1 MKIAFV
7 LPPPLLVF
15 QVGISSLAEAGALE
29 QTLTHVQ
36 NRFFNLA
43 IDDDVNDEDLDDEKQ
58 DPCGENSA
66 GGEND
71 QLPELE

>member
-1 MKIAFV
+1 M
-7 LPPPLLVF
+7 
-15 QVGISSLAEAGALE
+15 AEAGALE
-29 QTLTHVQ
+29 QTLTYVQ

-71 QLPELE
+71 QLPELEQLCFFFVLDHTHY